1 MGFRR
6 STVRE
11 GGRKRRKPMSL
22 LRPLHCSCLA
32 LSSTFHNASDENNN
46 DEHVWLLTNLL
57 AIILFVTAIVDAYQT
72 TMDLSH
78 LTVKTKIFFFDFVR
92 C

>member
-1 MGFRR
+1 
-6 STVRE
+6 
-11 GGRKRRKPMSL
+11 MSL